1 MNSRTFEVLKM
12 HMDLLLEKSHHSNV
26 IGGGVSFCFVLF
38 FHFSSITYVK
48 CARQN
53 IRSLAGPQMH
63 EFICSAR
70 WPEKHY

>member
-38 FHFSSITYVK
+38 FSFQLYNL
-48 CARQN
+48 C
-53 IRSLAGPQMH
+53 
-63 EFICSAR
+63 
-70 WPEKHY
+70 